1 MIADWKE
8 ELLIENRDLT
18 QRLIKLTNYMESD
31 SFASLDELNR
41 SYIEIQKSA
50 MEQYKNILQKRVDLN
65 VTTEEVAEYSRTL
78 EQAA

>member
-8 ELLIENRDLT
+8 RLLIENRDLT
-18 QRLIKLTNYMESD
+18 QRLTKLTDFMESD
-31 SFASLDELNR
+31 NFASLDELNR
-41 SYIEIQKSA
+41 SYLEMQKSA

-78 EQAA
+78 ETAA

>member
-18 QRLIKLTNYMESD
+18 QRLINLTNYMESD

>member
-8 ELLIENRDLT
+8 DLLIENRDLT

-78 EQAA
+78 EPTE

>member
-41 SYIEIQKSA
+41 SYLEIQKSA

-78 EQAA
+78 ETAA

>member
-31 SFASLDELNR
+31 SFTSLDELNR

>member
-8 ELLIENRDLT
+8 RLLIENRDLT
-18 QRLIKLTNYMESD
+18 QRLTKLTDFMESD

-41 SYIEIQKSA
+41 SYLEIQKSA

-78 EQAA
+78 ETAA

>member
-8 ELLIENRDLT
+8 RLLIENRDLT
-18 QRLIKLTNYMESD
+18 QRLTKLTDFMESD
-31 SFASLDELNR
+31 NFASLDELNR
-41 SYIEIQKSA
+41 SYLEIQKSA

-78 EQAA
+78 ETAA

>member
-31 SFASLDELNR
+31 SFTSLDELNR

-78 EQAA
+78 EQAV